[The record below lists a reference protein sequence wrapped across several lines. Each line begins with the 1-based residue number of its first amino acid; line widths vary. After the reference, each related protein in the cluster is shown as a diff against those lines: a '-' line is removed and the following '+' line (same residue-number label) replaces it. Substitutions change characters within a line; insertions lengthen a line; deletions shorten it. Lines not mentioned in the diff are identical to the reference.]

1 MIKKIQ
7 TCLALILLLVVH
19 LSTFSQ
25 SLRGVKVLADSSQY
39 ACDLNDL
46 CRFEIDSKVEMLV
59 QKSSDSNT
67 YLAFASKG
75 EITGSSMNFNANG
88 NVLSITGYY
97 LGCPDG
103 LEIGFYPNGIMEY
116 YGYNVCLGLENIR
129 EELWRTNIDTGESEM
144 VITERPNTVQHGIWR
159 YFNEIGELEK
169 TETWDMGVLLR

>member
-7 TCLALILLLVVH
+7 TCLALMLLLVVH

-25 SLRGVKVLADSSQY
+25 SLRGVKALADSSQY
-39 ACDLNDL
+39 PCDLNDL
-46 CRFEIDSKVEMLV
+46 CRFEIDSTVEMLV
-59 QKSSDSNT
+59 QKSSNGST